1 MTTGEALF
9 GGIVNARRSSRSRL
23 LGAALGLAAWTGLW
37 AWALAGVAA
46 PLGSTLRSGAG
57 PVVPAA
63 LPVVP
68 AADVVSRPPI
78 APAPCAC

>member
-1 MTTGEALF
+1 MATGETLF
-9 GGIVNARRSSRSRL
+9 GGIVNARRSSRSRFV
-23 LGAALGLAAWTGLW
+23 GAALGLAAWAARW
-37 AWALAGVAA
+37 AWTVAGVTA
-46 PLGSTLRSGAG
+46 PLGATLRSGAG

-63 LPVVP
+63 MPIVP